1 MVISE
6 TAECDKVKGH
16 QLFLSIPIVPI
27 FFKLLFYY
35 TQMLSTHVNN
45 EPRTL
50 FPQKLKGNE
59 NKIH

>member
-27 FFKLLFYY
+27 FLNSYSTTLKCLVLLSITNQGPCFHK
-35 TQMLSTHVNN
+35 S
-45 EPRTL
+45 
-50 FPQKLKGNE
+50 
-59 NKIH
+59 

>member
-35 TQMLSTHVNN
+35 TQMLSTHVN
-45 EPRTL
+45 EY
-50 FPQKLKGNE
+50 
-59 NKIH
+59 